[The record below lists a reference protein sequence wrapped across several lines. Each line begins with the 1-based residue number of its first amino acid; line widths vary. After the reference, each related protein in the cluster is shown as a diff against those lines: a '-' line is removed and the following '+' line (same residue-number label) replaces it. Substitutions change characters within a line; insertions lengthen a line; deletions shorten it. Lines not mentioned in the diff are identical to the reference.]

1 MLDTLQYR
9 IDRYQRLS
17 ELRMKLLRLHK
28 ILLDAERVAYEQVR
42 GKITSGEMLRLAIDG
57 EQFAWLRQISQI
69 IVQIDHL
76 LQSDEPLT
84 PEAIATLIADVRTLL
99 VPDEDGNEFAM
110 KYDAALQR
118 YPDVVLAHADVVRV
132 LASDFQG

>member
-1 MLDTLQYR
+1 MLDTLQNR
-9 IDRYQRLS
+9 IDRYQSLS
-17 ELRMKLLRLHK
+17 ELRMKLLHLHK
-28 ILLDAERVAYEQVR
+28 ILLDGERAAYEQVR
-42 GKITSGEMLRLAIDG
+42 GKISSGEMLRLAIES

-76 LQSDEPLT
+76 LHADEPLT
-84 PEAIATLIADVRTLL
+84 PEAIATLISDVRTLL
-99 VPDEDGNEFAM
+99 VADEEENEFAM
-110 KYDAALQR
+110 RYDAALQR